1 MEETKEIPANIGQM
15 GIGIQKLIHVQTE
28 TIKQGLVGIGNIVKK
43 EGTSSKDAILE
54 LQDSISEL
62 SDVIT
67 TNHEDLMK
75 VFAEEKERKLKKT
88 LGIYYFLLSRSPQ
101 TPEAHCE
108 ILFDAIADES
118 LTESLFVELL
128 DHLCEG
134 TLEWRHPHQGMVAYR
149 YCTCLHKPRLAAIA
163 ELLTNKSKISYISEI
178 DDSWQIK
185 ISNAKTPEMEGK
197 VLKSAIENNIGVE
210 SIQSIKNRLGDDAWN
225 YTGIQDCK
233 EWIIPALEIGQSND
247 ISIKQEFLQRMLCD
261 PTTPF
266 KTLSIVIKL
275 FGGNLELLFDEETL
289 ENLKLGENL
298 LKTLILLYE
307 GCNGS
312 YEKSIEDQYNLRLN
326 LCRFGQEIYEKMPES
341 SWKSIN
347 ILLRH
352 MMNYLPPKRKEDVDF
367 NKIIFDHNLAS
378 GVDIWAHGRTLK
390 CKSGATGACLNVGI
404 STGKITWT
412 IYFRSGSNVFFGVS
426 QPPQTWIHNNKS
438 KSLAHLVD
446 LNGRL
451 YAYGDLK
458 TEHLKRVPKVGVH
471 LRFELDMDFGSCK
484 YFIEEEYGGMICEG
498 LSGIQYPYVSFK
510 GSSGQV
516 VILTDFEWTLST
528 K

>member
-75 VFAEEKERKLKKT
+75 VFAKERERKLRKT
-88 LGIYYFLLSRSPQ
+88 LGIYYLLLSHSPQ
-101 TPEAHCE
+101 TPEAHGK

-118 LTESLFVELL
+118 LTESFFVELL
-128 DHLCEG
+128 KHLCEG
-134 TLEWRHPHQGMVAYR
+134 TLEWRHPHEGVVAYR
-149 YCTCLHKPRLAAIA
+149 YCTFAGRKRLAAITK
-163 ELLTNKSKISYISEI
+163 LLTKESEI
-178 DDSWQIK
+178 VELAEIEQSWQVK
-185 ISNAKTPEMEGK
+185 VDNAKTPKMESE
-197 VLKSAIENNIGVE
+197 VLKSALECGIGPK
-210 SIQSIKNRLGDDAWN
+210 SIQSIKDRLSIDAWN
-225 YTGIQDCK
+225 YTGIKDYEK
-233 EWIIPALEIGQSND
+233 WIFPALEIGQSND
-247 ISIKQEFLQRMLCD
+247 ISIKQEFLQRMVND
-261 PTTPF
+261 PSTPF
-266 KTLSIVIKL
+266 KTMDIVMKL
-275 FGGNLELLFDEETL
+275 FGGDVKLLFDE
-289 ENLKLGENL
+289 KILGL
-298 LKTLILLYE
+298 GDKSLGILI
-307 GCNGS
+307 S
-312 YEKSIEDQYNLRLN
+312 FYEKCVGIDAKSMEDQFDFHLN
-326 LCRFGQEIYEKMPES
+326 LCRFGQLINERVDES
-341 SWKSIN
+341 ARRYIN
-347 ILLRH
+347 SLLRH
-352 MMNYLPPKRKEDVDF
+352 MMNNLPPKRPEYIEYNRIV
-367 NKIIFDHNLAS
+367 FDSKLS
-378 GVDIWAHGRTLK
+378 GGVEILGHGRALR
-390 CKSGATGACLNVGI
+390 CKSDGHSGACLNVGI
-404 STGKITWT
+404 STGKISWT
-412 IYFRSGSNVFFGVS
+412 LYFRSGINVFFGVS

-446 LNGRL
+446 LDGKL

-458 TEHLKRVPKVGVH
+458 TESVKRVPKVGVH